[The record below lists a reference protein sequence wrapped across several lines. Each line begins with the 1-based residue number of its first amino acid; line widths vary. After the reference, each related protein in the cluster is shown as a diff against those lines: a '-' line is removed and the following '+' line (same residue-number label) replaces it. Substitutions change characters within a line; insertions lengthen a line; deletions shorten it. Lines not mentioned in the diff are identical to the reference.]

1 MQWSMKIDSSLKKKT
16 RNYLSWRN
24 KKKPIRKEI
33 ENYLL
38 HAAVESYEYVTLKM
52 DPRNELG
59 IIISEIINFGSE
71 ITKTCDKLKDKVVFV
86 QYNYPLIKWIRSP
99 KKIKDKLKD
108 YSTRKRLE
116 FFWRKK
122 ISIIISV

>member
-1 MQWSMKIDSSLKKKT
+1 MQWSMKIDSSLKKKP

-24 KKKPIRKEI
+24 KKKTIRKEI

-99 KKIKDKLKD
+99 KK
-108 YSTRKRLE
+108 
-116 FFWRKK
+116 
-122 ISIIISV
+122 